1 MSLRTLQVV
10 NVRWFNATAWYG
22 LKLASL
28 LRGAGHET
36 RVLGLAGTESFRKA
50 EEMGLDPVALPLN
63 TVNPVRIP
71 LLAAELFRHIRDFR
85 PNVVNCHRGE
95 SFVLWGMLKSYGQF
109 ALVRTRGDQRL
120 PKNNLPNRLLH
131 RRAADA
137 LVATNSVTARHFV
150 AGLGVPAERV
160 HTVLGGV
167 DRKAFRFDAEA
178 GSGVRRRYG
187 LTDRH
192 LVIGLL
198 GRFDRVKGHRELL
211 EAVGRLR
218 MEGLEELRVLLLG
231 FPTAMSRSEIDADI
245 QAAGLEG
252 KAVITGLVDDVAAH
266 LSALD
271 VGVVASLWSETIARA
286 ALEMMSCGRPLLST
300 SVGVMP
306 DLLPPDAL
314 VPPGDVAALT
324 GALRRVCLDED
335 WRKHLSAVSL
345 DRVATLDDTH
355 FLADT
360 LQVYQAALQR
370 RFGGSGRPVQR

>member
-36 RVLGLAGTESFRKA
+36 RVLGLAGTESFHKA

-71 LLAAELFRHIRDFR
+71 LLAAELFRQVRDFR

-95 SFVLWGMLKSYGQF
+95 SFVLWGILKYCGQF

-137 LVATNSVTARHFV
+137 LVATNSVTARYFV
-150 AGLGVPAERV
+150 SGLGVPGERV

-167 DRKAFRFDAEA
+167 DRNVFRFDPEA
-178 GSGVRRRYG
+178 RSGVRRRYG

-198 GRFDRVKGHRELL
+198 GRFDRVKGQRELL

-218 MEGLEELRVLLLG
+218 REGLEDLRVLLLG
-231 FPTAMSRSEIDADI
+231 FPTAMSRSEVEDDI
-245 QAAGLEG
+245 RTAGLEG
-252 KAVITGLVDDVAAH
+252 SVVITGLVDDVAAH

-286 ALEMMSCGRPLLST
+286 ALEMMACGRPLVST

-314 VPPGDVAALT
+314 VRPGDVTDLA
-324 GALRRVCLDED
+324 GALRRVCLDVD

-360 LQVYQAALQR
+360 LEVYQTALRR
-370 RFGGSGRPVQR
+370 RFGGSGRPVQW

>member
-71 LLAAELFRHIRDFR
+71 LLAAELFRQVRDFR

-95 SFVLWGMLKSYGQF
+95 AFVLWGMLKCYGQF

-150 AGLGVPAERV
+150 SELGVPEERV

-167 DRKAFRFDAEA
+167 NRDVFRFDPEA
-178 GSGVRRRYG
+178 GAGVRRRYG

-198 GRFDRVKGHRELL
+198 GRFDRVKGQRELL

-218 MEGLEELRVLLLG
+218 REGLEDLRVLLLG
-231 FPTAMSRSEIDADI
+231 FPTAMSRSEVEGDI
-245 QAAGLEG
+245 RAAGLEG
-252 KAVITGLVDDVAAH
+252 RVVITGLVDNVAGH

-286 ALEMMSCGRPLLST
+286 ALEMMACGRPLVST

-314 VPPGDVAALT
+314 VPPGDVTELA
-324 GALRRVCLDED
+324 GALRRVCLDAD
-335 WRKHLSAVSL
+335 WRKHLAAVSL

-355 FLADT
+355 FLAGT
-360 LQVYQAALQR
+360 LEVYQTALRR
-370 RFGGSGRPVQR
+370 RFGGSGRSVPW